1 MESVNAIGHTKL
13 QQEYERVIRAG
24 LVPYVRSAPGIGKSD
39 SAKKFAKKYD
49 LKIIDIRLSQCM
61 PEDLQGYPMRD
72 GNKATFTPFD
82 IFPLEGEELPQKRD
96 EDGNLMFDKDKN
108 PIRYK
113 GWLLLLDELSSAN
126 KAVQAAAYKV
136 ILDRQVGSFKLHPL
150 CAMIA
155 CGNRIEDKAV
165 VHKMS
170 TALQSRIV
178 HFTLE
183 TSVKEWTDW
192 AYDNEIDG
200 RIIGYINFEQKNLM
214 NFDPNHNDFTYA
226 CPRTWEFLNRMVHD
240 QEVDRI
246 KDLPLVAG
254 TVGNAAGI
262 AFLSFCQVSEDL
274 PDWDDLLNPNIN
286 EKLQIPTETSAR
298 FATICWMATKAKEDE
313 VIKMLPY
320 VKRYSPDLQ
329 VIFCRGILRR
339 FPQLDRKEKE
349 FGSYAVKMIVDLRE

>member
-1 MESVNAIGHTKL
+1 MDNVIGHTQL
-13 QQEYERVIRAG
+13 QSQYKRIISKG

-39 SAKKFAKKYD
+39 SAKKFAAEYD
-49 LKIIDIRLSQCM
+49 LKVIDIRLSQCM

-82 IFPLEGEELPQKRD
+82 IFPLEGEPLPAKLD
-96 EDGNLMFDKDKN
+96 EDGKPLEDKDGKI
-108 PIRYK
+108 IRYN

-126 KAVQAAAYKV
+126 KAVQAAAYKI
-136 ILDRQVGSFKLHPL
+136 ILDKQVGSFKLHPK

-155 CGNRIEDKAV
+155 CGNRLEDKAV

-170 TALQSRIV
+170 TALQSRLV
-178 HFTLE
+178 HLTLDI
-183 TSVKEWTDW
+183 TVKEWTDW
-192 AYDNEIDG
+192 AYDNGIDG

-214 NFDPNHNDFTYA
+214 NFKPDHNDYTYA
-226 CPRTWEFLNRMVHD
+226 CPRTWEFLNRMIHD

-254 TVGNAAGI
+254 TVGSGAGI
-262 AFLSFCQVSEDL
+262 AFLSFCEVAEDL
-274 PDWDDLLNPNIN
+274 PDWNDLINPAIN
-286 EKLQIPTETSAR
+286 SKLQISNELSAR

-313 VIKMLPY
+313 VVLMLPF
-320 VKRYSPDLQ
+320 VKRFAPDLQ
-329 VIFCRGILRR
+329 VIFCRGVLRR

-349 FGSYAVKMIVDLRE
+349 FGTYAVKMIVDLRE